1 MSIIHILIAYMAIL
15 STEATI
21 KSCSS
26 ANSKF
31 EFYAVSLK
39 PDPPIRGQP
48 VTLSVDFTNPGDTI
62 QSGTIETS
70 ISLNYIPLPTQT
82 TPLCEYTEC
91 PLVSGTQTRISKMTW
106 PDTVR
111 GRIVSKLVWKDV
123 SDNELLC
130 IQLLTYV
137 S

>member
-1 MSIIHILIAYMAIL
+1 MNIFKLIIACASILPASAI
-15 STEATI
+15 I

-31 EFYAVSLK
+31 ELHAVSLK

-48 VTLSVDFTNPGDTI
+48 VELSVDFTNPGDTVVDGKVI
-62 QSGTIETS
+62 TS
-70 ISLNYIPLPTQT
+70 ISLNYIPLPSQT
-82 TPLCEYTEC
+82 TPLCDYTEC
-91 PLVSGTQTRISKMTW
+91 PIVFGEQIRTSKTIFPDNVSGRISTKM
-106 PDTVR
+106 
-111 GRIVSKLVWKDV
+111 VWKDS

-130 IQLLTYV
+130 IQLLASV

>member
-1 MSIIHILIAYMAIL
+1 MALFKLSIAFATIL
-15 STEATI
+15 SASAAI

-26 ANSKF
+26 TNSKF
-31 EFYAVSLK
+31 DLHSVSLT

-48 VTLSVDFTNPGDTI
+48 VELSVDFMNPGDTVL
-62 QSGTIETS
+62 SGKVVTS
-70 ISLNYIPLPTQT
+70 LSLSYIPLPSQT
-82 TPLCEYTEC
+82 TPLCEYTDC
-91 PLVSGTQTRISKMTW
+91 PIVFGEQIRTSKMVWPDSVSGRISSKM
-106 PDTVR
+106 
-111 GRIVSKLVWKDV
+111 VWKDS

>member
-1 MSIIHILIAYMAIL
+1 MNIFKLLIACASILPASAI
-15 STEATI
+15 I

-26 ANSKF
+26 TNSKF
-31 EFYAVSLK
+31 DLQSVSLT

-48 VTLSVDFTNPGDTI
+48 VELSVDFINPGDTVL
-62 QSGTIETS
+62 SGTVDTS
-70 ISLNYIPLPTQT
+70 VSINYIPFPSQT

-91 PLVSGTQTRISKMTW
+91 PIVYGEQTRSSKTTW
-106 PDTVR
+106 PDNVS
-111 GRIVSKLVWKDV
+111 GRISTKMVWKDS

-130 IQLLTYV
+130 IQLLTSV

>member
-1 MSIIHILIAYMAIL
+1 MNIFTLIIACASIL
-15 STEATI
+15 SAAATI

-26 ANSKF
+26 TNSKF
-31 EFYAVSLK
+31 ELHSVSLK

-48 VTLSVDFTNPGDTI
+48 VELSVDFTNPGDTVVDGKVI
-62 QSGTIETS
+62 TS
-70 ISLNYIPLPTQT
+70 ISLNYIPLPSQT

-91 PLVSGTQTRISKMTW
+91 PIVSGKQIRTSKMTW
-106 PDTVR
+106 PETVS
-111 GRIVSKLVWKDV
+111 GRISSKLVWNDG

-130 IQLLTYV
+130 IQLLASV